1 LTHAPPRV
9 SPMRTASGY
18 QAPAVPYHTPI
29 VTDFSTPNLILPSG
43 TRNILPTEIKS
54 HSEPQCLSASVLKK
68 NYLLGF
74 PYSRDNFPRKNRGKC
89 VTLPYMFDCWPWDLV
104 DCMPS

>member
-43 TRNILPTEIKS
+43 TRNILPTEEERRRVFTS
-54 HSEPQCLSASVLKK
+54 PLSLTQI
-68 NYLLGF
+68 
-74 PYSRDNFPRKNRGKC
+74 NFPHNPANDSIHSS
-89 VTLPYMFDCWPWDLV
+89 LYD
-104 DCMPS
+104 